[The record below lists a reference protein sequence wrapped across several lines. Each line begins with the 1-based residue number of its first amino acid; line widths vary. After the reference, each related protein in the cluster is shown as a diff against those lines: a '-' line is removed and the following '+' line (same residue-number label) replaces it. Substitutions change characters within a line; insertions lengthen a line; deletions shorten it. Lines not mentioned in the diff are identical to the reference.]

1 MMQQS
6 ESIAAI
12 GAAMAIAQGAVEGAT
27 KGKVNPA
34 FKSKYADLS
43 SVWAA
48 CREALFDNDLSVV
61 QFPGEMVD
69 NRLTL
74 TTQLTHKSGE
84 WMRATLSI
92 PLSKVDAQGYGSAVT
107 YARRYALAAVVG
119 VCPED
124 DDGNAASRPAPRPN
138 PMQDVDPPASKPI
151 KLAGPYSSKTALWTA
166 YKAFVREIES
176 CGDLDQFLAFVAT
189 DESRALQAQ
198 IERDA
203 SGLVTGEGQ
212 PPEYEPMPILLKR
225 KHDELNAADDTWK
238 RDVTRAG

>member
-6 ESIAAI
+6 DSVAAI
-12 GAAMAIAQGAVEGAT
+12 GAAMALAQGAIEGAT
-27 KGKVNPA
+27 KGRVNPA

-48 CREALFDNDLSVV
+48 CKAALFDNDLSVV

-107 YARRYALAAVVG
+107 YARRYALASVVG

-124 DDGNAASRPAPRPN
+124 DDGNAASAPKSRPVEVVESTINDDQRNILFTLAEQSGADMRGFC
-138 PMQDVDPPASKPI
+138 QYYRIDALPALPAARFDHAKAMLTK
-151 KLAGPYSSKTALWTA
+151 KLNEGN
-166 YKAFVREIES
+166 
-176 CGDLDQFLAFVAT
+176 VAQK
-189 DESRALQAQ
+189 E
-198 IERDA
+198 
-203 SGLVTGEGQ
+203 
-212 PPEYEPMPILLKR
+212 
-225 KHDELNAADDTWK
+225 AA
-238 RDVTRAG
+238 

>member
-6 ESIAAI
+6 ESVAAI
-12 GAAMAIAQGAVEGAT
+12 GAAMALAQGAIEGAT
-27 KGKVNPA
+27 KGRVNPA
-34 FKSKYADLS
+34 FKSKYADLA

-48 CREALFDNDLSVV
+48 CKAALFDNDLSVV

-124 DDGNAASRPAPRPN
+124 DDGNSASRPKPVAANTQAEYITDDQRVLL
-138 PMQDVDPPASKPI
+138 MTLLRESKADWDKFSTVYKISDLRDLAASDFDSARDALNK
-151 KLAGPYSSKTALWTA
+151 KLAALT
-166 YKAFVREIES
+166 K
-176 CGDLDQFLAFVAT
+176 VA
-189 DESRALQAQ
+189 A
-198 IERDA
+198 
-203 SGLVTGEGQ
+203 
-212 PPEYEPMPILLKR
+212 
-225 KHDELNAADDTWK
+225 
-238 RDVTRAG
+238 